1 LPQLLLSSSQYGFSL
16 ISSLSAAFLE
26 QALAEMEEARSAPM
40 PSTDTM
46 VMTNGTVT
54 TNNAQGD

>member
-1 LPQLLLSSSQYGFSL
+1 M

-46 VMTNGTVT
+46 VMTNGTVP

>member
-1 LPQLLLSSSQYGFSL
+1 L

-40 PSTDTM
+40 PSMDTM

-54 TNNAQGD
+54 THNAQGD